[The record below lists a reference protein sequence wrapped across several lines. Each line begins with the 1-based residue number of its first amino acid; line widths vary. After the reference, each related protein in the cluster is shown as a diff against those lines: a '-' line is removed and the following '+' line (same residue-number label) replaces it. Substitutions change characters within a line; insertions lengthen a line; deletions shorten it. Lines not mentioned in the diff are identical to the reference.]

1 MTLRVL
7 LSAPYIIPI
16 FDRFRYLFEEAGIE
30 VEIADV
36 EERLSEDELM
46 KYAGRIDGT
55 ICGDDPYSKAVI
67 MAFAPRMKV
76 ISKWGTGID
85 SIDLEAATEHE
96 IKVCNTPGAFTEPV
110 ADTVMEYVLIFAR
123 KGPWMDRQIKAGKWE
138 KIPGVSLSERT
149 LGVIGVG
156 KIGRAILRRA
166 ESFGMKLLG
175 NDIVEIPEDF
185 LSKVGVEMVSFSDL
199 LSRADFI
206 SLNCDLNPSSH
217 HLINSE
223 AFSKMKPEAVMI
235 NTSRGAVVDERALV
249 NALQNE
255 LIAGAALDVYE
266 DEPLPS
272 DSPLL
277 NFDNVLLGSHN
288 ANSSPKAWERVHW
301 NTLRNLFSGLGIE
314 VSMPEGVEIG

>member
-1 MTLRVL
+1 
-7 LSAPYIIPI
+7 
-16 FDRFRYLFEEAGIE
+16 
-30 VEIADV
+30 
-36 EERLSEDELM
+36 
-46 KYAGRIDGT
+46 
-55 ICGDDPYSKAVI
+55 
-67 MAFAPRMKV
+67 
-76 ISKWGTGID
+76 
-85 SIDLEAATEHE
+85 
-96 IKVCNTPGAFTEPV
+96 
-110 ADTVMEYVLIFAR
+110 
-123 KGPWMDRQIKAGKWE
+123 
-138 KIPGVSLSERT
+138 
-149 LGVIGVG
+149 
-156 KIGRAILRRA
+156 
-166 ESFGMKLLG
+166 
-175 NDIVEIPEDF
+175 
-185 LSKVGVEMVSFSDL
+185 MVSFSDL